1 METAVAQ
8 IESEEN
14 AVEQEKAR
22 IKAEAERKQQELIQ
36 ARFDRLESIGMSMAG
51 GMYRLPWNPEG
62 MALPQALIQSCTD
75 EQFESFSSRLNEEV
89 EKENA
94 RKAEAERQEALRPD
108 KEKILAFAFELEKLK
123 FPEVGMDAEAIIKKA
138 QDGIAWVIK
147 GIRKATKEL

>member
-1 METAVAQ
+1 METAVAEKFDIVQ
-8 IESEEN
+8 AAIEDHLESEEN

-62 MALPQALIQSCTD
+62 MALPEALIKTCTD

-89 EKENA
+89 EKENS
-94 RKAEAERQEALRPD
+94 RKAEADRQEALRPD
-108 KEKILAFAFELEKLK
+108 KEKIPRLCS
-123 FPEVGMDAEAIIKKA
+123 
-138 QDGIAWVIK
+138 
-147 GIRKATKEL
+147 